1 MFKTNEINKEQ
12 TIPSATRFHT
22 KVGIQKDNTIIK
34 PYPLQGL
41 QSANRLAISLINEL
55 VDIV

>member
-34 PYPLQGL
+34 PYPL
-41 QSANRLAISLINEL
+41 
-55 VDIV
+55 